1 MVGRNEIELTE
12 AGTVYEVGKA
22 TYREIARGQLM
33 GDLTGVL
40 KLLFDIESHK
50 LLGVGIMGE
59 GVSELVHISRTV
71 LSFDGTVEYFIDSVF
86 NYPALAECYKTAA
99 CDALTGSNNSRRAR
113 LQAADSEPGWLFWMA
128 VLLPKSPPRRNSAN
142 VSALLGPRTFDDHPA
157 SATPHQIAATRNSQ
171 LSLLGERLQRI
182 GDQCHIGVDRR
193 AVRPLRLLLEPFAK
207 GLVGN
212 VGAKGIS
219 ERV

>member
-1 MVGRNEIELTE
+1 VVGRNEIELTE

-59 GVSELVHISRTV
+59 GASELVHIGRTV

-99 CDALTGSNNSRRAR
+99 CDGLNR
-113 LQAADSEPGWLFWMA
+113 LE
-128 VLLPKSPPRRNSAN
+128 
-142 VSALLGPRTFDDHPA
+142 
-157 SATPHQIAATRNSQ
+157 
-171 LSLLGERLQRI
+171 
-182 GDQCHIGVDRR
+182 
-193 AVRPLRLLLEPFAK
+193 
-207 GLVGN
+207 
-212 VGAKGIS
+212 
-219 ERV
+219 